1 MYQRQCSQTDTFKIT
16 QIFNPNALRRRWPNS
31 RAYFLPD
38 WAYTSLHFAKDIYLA
53 NALTPVY
60 SVLPV
65 LFIMTVT
72 GIKDAYENY
81 RKERSDDEINSQ
93 AGFHHLI

>member
-1 MYQRQCSQTDTFKIT
+1 MTVTTF
-16 QIFNPNALRRRWPNS
+16 
-31 RAYFLPD
+31 
-38 WAYTSLHFAKDIYLA
+38 LA

-93 AGFHHLI
+93 ESFKVDALIGLFVYSSPRG

>member
-1 MYQRQCSQTDTFKIT
+1 M
-16 QIFNPNALRRRWPNS
+16 
-31 RAYFLPD
+31 
-38 WAYTSLHFAKDIYLA
+38 
-53 NALTPVY
+53 TPVY

-81 RKERSDDEINSQ
+81 RKERSDDEVNSQ
-93 AGFHHLI
+93 LTEVVNNQGAIESEKWKHLRKDAHFE

>member
-1 MYQRQCSQTDTFKIT
+1 MT
-16 QIFNPNALRRRWPNS
+16 QFFR
-31 RAYFLPD
+31 FL
-38 WAYTSLHFAKDIYLA
+38 SSKSFSA

-93 AGFHHLI
+93 DCFQIDANDS

>member
-1 MYQRQCSQTDTFKIT
+1 M
-16 QIFNPNALRRRWPNS
+16 FNPNALRRCWPNS
-31 RAYFLPD
+31 QAYFFTLLDVHFP
-38 WAYTSLHFAKDIYLA
+38 SLCERHILA

>member
-1 MYQRQCSQTDTFKIT
+1 M
-16 QIFNPNALRRRWPNS
+16 
-31 RAYFLPD
+31 
-38 WAYTSLHFAKDIYLA
+38 
-53 NALTPVY
+53 Y

-93 AGFHHLI
+93 AGFHHLVRLVIAMSVLIGQDS

>member
-1 MYQRQCSQTDTFKIT
+1 M
-16 QIFNPNALRRRWPNS
+16 
-31 RAYFLPD
+31 
-38 WAYTSLHFAKDIYLA
+38 
-53 NALTPVY
+53 
-60 SVLPV
+60 PV

-93 AGFHHLI
+93 ESFQVDAQNSRSDWSIC

>member
-1 MYQRQCSQTDTFKIT
+1 MVRNVLNGTFKIV
-16 QIFNPNALRRRWPNS
+16 QIFNPNTFYLNRRTLPFTLRN
-31 RAYFLPD
+31 
-38 WAYTSLHFAKDIYLA
+38 ILA

-93 AGFHHLI
+93 DRFHNLKLYHDWSL